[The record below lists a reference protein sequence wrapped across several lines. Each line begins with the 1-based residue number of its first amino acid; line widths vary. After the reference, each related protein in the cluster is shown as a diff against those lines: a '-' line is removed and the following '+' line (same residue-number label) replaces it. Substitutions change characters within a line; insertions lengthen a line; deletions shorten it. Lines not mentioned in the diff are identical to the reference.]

1 MNQRE
6 KDQVEVRVE
15 QDRRLNVDASIV
27 RTMKSR
33 GTLGHNDLITQVTK
47 QLMQHFK
54 PDPRLIKQRI
64 GAVSTPHALASPNV
78 IVADADTFFVLS

>member
-27 RTMKSR
+27 RTMKAR

-64 GAVSTPHALASPNV
+64 GAVRISFTQLPP
-78 IVADADTFFVLS
+78 